1 MDMGSRGLLMAALVL
16 VTVGGSVSPA
26 LATDADSSP
35 PTLVTPDRSS
45 WLVGNQLDPDLEYCP
60 GLNLTVARQTF
71 SWTATD
77 DSGSVASSVVVV
89 PWAAEPYELSSLAP
103 TATSA
108 VVRTDDWQN
117 DCGGPRAFPDTYEV
131 TATDPA
137 GNSTTNVVMGGAF
150 STTQQDGTVDSPY
163 GARVSVH
170 YVGDWRS
177 VDLSTASHGS
187 LARSDDPDAAV
198 ELTVTRLADRFNP
211 PAATGTNLALVM
223 REGPRAARFAVYHNG
238 ELVARVTPYA
248 ARSHARTI
256 VWQGPA
262 ALGDTL
268 RVVRLGGRDPHAPQ
282 DGALSLT
289 LDAVLAN

>member
-1 MDMGSRGLLMAALVL
+1 MRSRGLLVASLVL
-16 VTVGGSVSPA
+16 LAAGGSVAPA
-26 LATDADSSP
+26 RAVDGDGAP
-35 PTLVTPDRSS
+35 PTLVTPDRAS
-45 WLVGNQLDPDLEYCP
+45 WLVGSQLDLDLDYCP

-89 PWAAEPYELSSLAP
+89 PWAAEPYELSLAP
-103 TATSA
+103 SATSA
-108 VVRTDDWQN
+108 IVRTDDWQT
-117 DCGGPRAFPDTYEV
+117 DCGGPRGFPDTYEV

-137 GNSTTNVVMGGAF
+137 GNATTNVVMGGAF
-150 STTQQDGTVDSPY
+150 STIQQDGTVDSPY

-177 VDLSTASHGS
+177 VALPTASHGT

-198 ELTVTRLADRFNP
+198 ELTVTALADRFNP

-223 REGPRAARFAVYHNG
+223 REGPRAARFAIFQNG
-238 ELVARVTPYA
+238 ALVARVTPYA
-248 ARSHARTI
+248 AHSHARTI

-268 RVVRLGGRDPHAPQ
+268 RVVRLAGRDPDAPR
-282 DGALSLT
+282 GGPLTLT
-289 LDAVLAN
+289 LDAILAN

>member
-1 MDMGSRGLLMAALVL
+1 MRSRGLLVTALVL
-16 VTVGGSVSPA
+16 LAAGGSVAPA
-26 LATDADSSP
+26 HAVDGDSAP

-45 WLVGNQLDPDLEYCP
+45 WLVGSQLDPDLDYCP

-71 SWTATD
+71 AWTATD
-77 DSGSVASSVVVV
+77 DSGSVSSSVVVV
-89 PWAAEPYELSSLAP
+89 PWSGEPYDLSLAP
-103 TATSA
+103 SATSA

-137 GNSTTNVVMGGAF
+137 GTATTNVVMGGAF
-150 STTQQDGTVDSPY
+150 STIQQDGTVDSPY
-163 GARVSVH
+163 GARVSVR

-177 VDLSTASHGS
+177 VDLPTASHGV

-198 ELTVTRLADRFNP
+198 ELKVTALADRFNP
-211 PAATGTNLALVM
+211 PAASGTNLALVM
-223 REGPRAARFAVYHNG
+223 REGPRAARFAVYQNG
-238 ELVARVTPYA
+238 TLVARVTPYG
-248 ARSHARTI
+248 ARAHARTI

-268 RVVRLGGRDPHAPQ
+268 RVVRLGGRDPDAPQ
-282 DGALSLT
+282 DGPLTLT
-289 LDAVLAN
+289 LDAILAN